1 VLSSVL
7 GFPLPSRLSLVS
19 VSSLHRAGF
28 CQHRYRE
35 HATDNWEK
43 KNVFCRAKGCKCG
56 LFLYIPVHGGQDFKC
71 HCKHSHTV
79 HSVQGNRAC
88 QRPGCRCDGFSSSF
102 ACSCGQFFGDHETI
116 FESRAEREAAGRP
129 VDNLG
134 MLRFRVVLLCVHIFG
149 ILYI

>member
-1 VLSSVL
+1 M
-7 GFPLPSRLSLVS
+7 
-19 VSSLHRAGF
+19 
-28 CQHRYRE
+28 
-35 HATDNWEK
+35 
-43 KNVFCRAKGCKCG
+43 FCRAKGCKCG

-88 QRPGCRCDGFSSSF
+88 QRPGCRCDRFSSSF

-134 MLRFRVVLLCVHIFG
+134 MRGVYRTTVLTHTDASYAAFGCPIVFRVCMFPGLHASKSLVSAISCDLFSIVSIEL
-149 ILYI
+149 